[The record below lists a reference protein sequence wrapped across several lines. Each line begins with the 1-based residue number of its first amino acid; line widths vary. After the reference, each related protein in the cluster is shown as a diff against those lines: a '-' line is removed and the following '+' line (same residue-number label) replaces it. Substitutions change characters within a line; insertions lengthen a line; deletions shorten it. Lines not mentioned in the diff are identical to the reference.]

1 MSSPFR
7 AVFGTNAER
16 APNPDEQI
24 LTGSPTVSSEST
36 DPAVRTVMII
46 GKTLVFKGE
55 LSADEDMILHGQ
67 LEGTLTHSE
76 SVTIGPSG
84 MVVGDIHARHI
95 TIKGTV
101 DGDLHATEAVVIAP
115 SAHVT
120 GDIIAPRVSIV
131 EGAEFNGSVEMRK
144 VTAETPAA
152 EGPGTGSRRGSRA
165 R

>member
-1 MSSPFR
+1 MASPFK
-7 AVFGTNAER
+7 AVFGGNAER
-16 APNPDEQI
+16 APTSDEQI
-24 LTGSPTVSSEST
+24 LTGSPTVSAEST
-36 DPAVRTVMII
+36 DPGVRTVMII

-76 SVTIGPSG
+76 SVTIGASG
-84 MVVGDIHARHI
+84 SVVGDIHARHI

-101 DGDLHATEAVVIAP
+101 DGDLHASESVVIAP

-144 VTAETPAA
+144 VTEAPAA
-152 EGPGTGSRRGSRA
+152 EAPSTGLRHGSRA